1 MRRNVTIGVILIA
14 AVASGG
20 CVVGRGTYEKA
31 VMEAESAKANL
42 ERVQTQKNAWE
53 QEVKSLRNQNEE
65 LAVDVEL
72 AQAELQRIKDSR
84 DKERATTEGRL
95 KELVQRTKGLSTHYR
110 TLYKAHER
118 LKKRNKALNKMVAR
132 YKKELKKQPQPVA
145 QPRPS
150 AAITPPTAPQPP
162 ARPKVGSAGKT
173 SQPGLAPINVNKA
186 SANDMVLFLGL
197 TKEIA
202 DKVVKN
208 RPYRIKG
215 ELVAKNVVPKVTFDA
230 IRDRISVAQ

>member
-1 MRRNVTIGVILIA
+1 MRRDVTIGVILIA
-14 AVASGG
+14 AVVSGG
-20 CVVGRGTYEKA
+20 CVVSKGLYDKS
-31 VMEAESAKANL
+31 VMEAEDAKANL
-42 ERVQTQKNAWE
+42 ERVQTQKNALK
-53 QEVKSLRNQNEE
+53 QEVKGLWNQNEE

-72 AQAELQRIKDSR
+72 AKAELQRIKDSR

-132 YKKELKKQPQPVA
+132 YKKELKKRPQAVA
-145 QPRPS
+145 QARPP

-162 ARPKVGSAGKT
+162 ARPKVGSAGQT
-173 SQPGLAPINVNKA
+173 SQPGLAPINMNKA

-197 TKEIA
+197 TKEVA
-202 DKVVKN
+202 DKVVQN

-215 ELVAKNVVPKVTFDA
+215 ELVARNVVPKITFDA
-230 IRDRISVAQ
+230 IKDRISVAQ